1 MVAITIY
8 DIMGRNVRTLM
19 NAKQT
24 AGFHSLQWDAKNN
37 IGVGVAA
44 GMYIYTIQA
53 GEFRATEKM
62 VLLK

>member
-1 MVAITIY
+1 M
-8 DIMGRNVRTLM
+8 
-19 NAKQT
+19 QT
-24 AGFHSLQWDAKNN
+24 NSGFHSLQWDAKNN